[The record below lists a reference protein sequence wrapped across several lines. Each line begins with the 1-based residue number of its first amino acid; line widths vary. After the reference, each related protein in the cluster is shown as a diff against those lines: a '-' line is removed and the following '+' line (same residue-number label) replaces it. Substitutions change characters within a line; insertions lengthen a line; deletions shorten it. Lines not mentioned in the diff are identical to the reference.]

1 MKQYV
6 VIRIANKPDGSVSV
20 PANAFETETEADN
33 QYLTYRSQANAAN
46 NPSDTVIKMTNTG
59 FILES
64 KTYTHETPQEQAAE

>member
-1 MKQYV
+1 MKTFIV
-6 VIRIANKPDGSVSV
+6 LRIANKADGSVSV
-20 PANAFETETEADN
+20 PANAFDTEAEADN

-64 KTYTHETPQEQAAE
+64 KVYEHAQPEPNAE